1 MQISKAMKEIY
12 TTPISEIKTLAAER
26 VIAASGNLPGFEN
39 GEFTL

>member
-1 MQISKAMKEIY
+1 MKENY
-12 TTPISEIKTLAAER
+12 TTPYTEIIRIAAES